1 MAAKPT
7 DKHTDK
13 ASRRKAEESRN
24 KVVATNRQAR
34 RDYDIV
40 DTVEAGIVLRGSEVK
55 ALRESKVQLADAY
68 GRVSG
73 GEAWLH
79 GLHIAGYSHAGR
91 FDSHAPE
98 RERKLLLHR
107 GEIDRLRSRI
117 DQERL
122 ALVPLSLY
130 FKEGRAKIEMGL
142 GRGRRQHDKRQAI
155 ARRDADLEARR
166 AIARAA
172 RHGA

>member
-1 MAAKPT
+1 MAAKR
-7 DKHTDK
+7 TDK
-13 ASRRKAEESRN
+13 ASRTKAEESRN

-34 RDYDIV
+34 RDYEIL

-55 ALRESKVQLADAY
+55 ALREAKVQLADSY
-68 GRVSG
+68 GRMSG
-73 GEAWLH
+73 GEVWLH

-107 GEIDRLRSRI
+107 TEIDRLRARM

-122 ALVPLSLY
+122 SLVPLALY
-130 FKEGRAKIEMGL
+130 FKDGRAKLELGL

-155 ARRDADLEARR
+155 AQRDADLEARR
-166 AIARAA
+166 AMARA
-172 RHGA
+172 GKYGG

>member
-1 MAAKPT
+1 MAAKRT
-7 DKHTDK
+7 DR

-24 KVVATNRQAR
+24 KLVASNRQAR
-34 RDYDIV
+34 RDYDIL

-55 ALRESKVQLADAY
+55 ALREAKVQLADAY
-68 GRVSG
+68 GKVDG
-73 GEAWLH
+73 GEVWLH

-98 RERKLLLHR
+98 RQRKLLLHR
-107 GEIDRLRSRI
+107 GEIDRLRSRV

-130 FKEGRAKIEMGL
+130 FKDGRAKLELAL

-155 ARRDADLEARR
+155 AQRDADLEARK

-172 RHGA
+172 KYGE

>member
-1 MAAKPT
+1 MAAKRT
-7 DKHTDK
+7 DKS
-13 ASRRKAEESRN
+13 SRLKEEESRS
-24 KVVATNRQAR
+24 KVVATNRRAR
-34 RDYDIV
+34 RDYEIL
-40 DTVEAGIVLRGSEVK
+40 DTFEAGIVLRGSEVK

-73 GEAWLH
+73 GEVWLH

-91 FDSHAPE
+91 FDGHAPE

-107 GEIDRLRSRI
+107 TQIDRLRVRV

-122 ALVPLSLY
+122 SLVPLSLY
-130 FKEGRAKIEMGL
+130 FKEGRAKVELGV

-155 ARRDADLEARR
+155 AQRDADFEARK
-166 AIARAA
+166 AMARAVKY
-172 RHGA
+172 GT

>member
-1 MAAKPT
+1 MAAK
-7 DKHTDK
+7 KTDK
-13 ASRRKAEESRN
+13 ASRTKVEESLNR
-24 KVVATNRQAR
+24 VVATNRRAR

-40 DTVEAGIVLRGSEVK
+40 GTYEVGIVLRGSEVK
-55 ALRESKVQLADAY
+55 ALREANVQLADAY

-73 GEAWLH
+73 GEVWLH

-107 GEIDRLRSRI
+107 GEIDRLRARV

-122 ALVPLSLY
+122 SLVPLRLY
-130 FKEGRAKIEMGL
+130 FKEGRAKLELGL

-155 ARRDADLEARR
+155 AQRDADLEARK
-166 AIARAA
+166 AMARAMKY
-172 RHGA
+172 GG